1 MIECITTGAL
11 STNSYIISNENN
23 ECIVV
28 DPGLDYKKAYEYI
41 KNKYKVKAI
50 LLTHGHFDHIDGL
63 QYFMNYPI
71 YIHKFEEEFLYDSY
85 LSLYDMIGRSNP
97 FSMGDLDIR
106 LVHNGDK
113 LNLIGY
119 EFEVI
124 HTPGHTK
131 GSVCYKYSEGVLT
144 GDTLFCGTCGR
155 TDFPTGNITQIINSL
170 KFLTSNLD
178 GDLICYPGH
187 ENYTSILREKNNNPY
202 LR

>member
-63 QYFMNYPI
+63 QYFMNRPI
-71 YIHKFEEEFLYDSY
+71 YIHKLEEEFLYDSY

-113 LNLIGY
+113 INLIGY

>member
-113 LNLIGY
+113 INLIGY